1 MSKHTPGPWKHT
13 YMPRLSVIHGPNGE
27 HVADTGAWRDD
38 EHPEM
43 RANAHLI
50 AAAPDLLEAL
60 ELLHDETRDYVEINS
75 LGDPWHNR
83 SMKMA
88 RAAIA
93 KAKGDNQ

>member
-60 ELLHDETRDYVEINS
+60 EVLIANAEVNYDARQWLD
-75 LGDPWHNR
+75 G
-83 SMKMA
+83 KAKA

-93 KAKGDNQ
+93 KAKGETND